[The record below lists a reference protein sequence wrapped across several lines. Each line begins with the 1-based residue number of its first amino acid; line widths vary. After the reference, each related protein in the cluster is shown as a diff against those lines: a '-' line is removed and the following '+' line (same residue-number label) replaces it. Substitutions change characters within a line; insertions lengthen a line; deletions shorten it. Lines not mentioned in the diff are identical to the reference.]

1 LKLGGPPAFGA
12 DSALIVIGKVSGPI
26 DKVSLARPHSV
37 WLGNES
43 GMPICCS
50 DNRIMDIM
58 KIILALASLL
68 VLSPIVRAD
77 VVVVRHHQAYVTH
90 EHYYYRHHYHHYHQ
104 VVIVEHN

>member
-1 LKLGGPPAFGA
+1 M
-12 DSALIVIGKVSGPI
+12 PI
-26 DKVSLARPHSV
+26 DR
-37 WLGNES
+37 
-43 GMPICCS
+43 S
-50 DNRIMDIM
+50 DNRNMAIM
-58 KIILALASLL
+58 KIILVLASLL